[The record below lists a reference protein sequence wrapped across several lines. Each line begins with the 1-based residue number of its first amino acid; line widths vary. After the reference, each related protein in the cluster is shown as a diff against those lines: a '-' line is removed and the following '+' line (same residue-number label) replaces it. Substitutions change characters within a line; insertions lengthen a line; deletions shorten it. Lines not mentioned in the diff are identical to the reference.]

1 VNRDKNPPPARRGA
15 LGKGISSLLGNINE
29 DDQDAPIA
37 PVAKTQVRA
46 PTPAAPAAQPVS
58 PPVAARPANLEAEIL
73 RLPISQ
79 VESNPYQPRK
89 VFDEKALREL
99 SASLK
104 QDGLLQPIVV
114 ARSDD
119 NPNKYII
126 VAGERRWRAS
136 KLAGF
141 DSIPAVIK
149 EKASDDMLRLA
160 LIENIQREDLNVI
173 EEAEAYAALIK
184 DYGLTQE
191 QCADRVGKERS
202 TVTNSL
208 RLLSLP
214 RELQDDIVEGRLT
227 MGHGKALL
235 SLDEKKLI
243 LRARDIVIKK
253 SLSVRQ
259 TEQLCK
265 TFGDPKAKEGK
276 SPNAIKD
283 EADLAYVTESLRGYL
298 HTKVKIA
305 GNTSRGKIEVSYF
318 SAAELERIL
327 RLMGHKF

>member
-1 VNRDKNPPPARRGA
+1 MNREKTPPPPRRGA
-15 LGKGISSLLGNINE
+15 LGKGISSLLGNITDEEAAEAAVPTRNRPPAS
-29 DDQDAPIA
+29 APERGGA
-37 PVAKTQVRA
+37 AT
-46 PTPAAPAAQPVS
+46 APAPHVN
-58 PPVAARPANLEAEIL
+58 ARPANFEAEIL
-73 RLPISQ
+73 RLPISSI
-79 VESNPYQPRK
+79 ESNPYQPRK
-89 VFDEKALREL
+89 VFDEQALKDL

-114 ARSDD
+114 ARSDETAG
-119 NPNKYII
+119 KYII

-141 DSIPAVIK
+141 DTIPAVIK
-149 EKASDDMLRLA
+149 DKASDDMLRLA

-202 TVTNSL
+202 SVTNSL

-235 SLDEKKLI
+235 SLEEKKLI

-253 SLSVRQ
+253 GLSVRQ

-265 TFGDPKAKEGK
+265 SFRDPKGKDK

-298 HTKVKIA
+298 HTKVRIA